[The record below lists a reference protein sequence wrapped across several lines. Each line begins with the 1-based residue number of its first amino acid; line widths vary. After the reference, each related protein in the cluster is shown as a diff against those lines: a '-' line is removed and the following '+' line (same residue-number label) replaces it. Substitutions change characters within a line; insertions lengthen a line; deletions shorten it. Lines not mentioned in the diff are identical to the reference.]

1 MEDAAVSSRP
11 DHSQVI
17 VFPPVIP
24 LTGFL
29 LGVALEWLVPLGPV
43 WGGPARIVARG
54 LGGMLFVFGVAGF
67 AWMIVTMKRAR
78 TPIHNA
84 RTPTT
89 LVESGPFRFTRNP
102 MYVFGS
108 VWYAGLALLL
118 VVPWSL
124 ALLAPVV
131 VVTHFGVVLRE
142 EEYLERRF
150 GDAYR
155 TYKARVPRYW

>member
-1 MEDAAVSSRP
+1 MEKAAVTSSP
-11 DHSQVI
+11 DHSEVI

-29 LGVALEWLVPLGPV
+29 LGVVLEWLVPIGP
-43 WGGPARIVARG
+43 GITGLLRIIAHG
-54 LGGMLFVFGVAGF
+54 LGAVVFLVGIAGF

-89 LVESGPFRFTRNP
+89 IVEGGPFRFTRNP

-108 VWYAGLALLL
+108 IWYAGLALLL
-118 VVPWSL
+118 VEPWSL
-124 ALLAPVV
+124 ALLAAVV
-131 VVTHFGVVLRE
+131 VVTHYGVVLRE
-142 EEYLERRF
+142 EAYLERRF

-155 TYKARVPRYW
+155 QYKARVPRYW

>member
-1 MEDAAVSSRP
+1 MEKAAVSSLP

-24 LTGFL
+24 VTGFL
-29 LGVALEWLVPLGPV
+29 VGVVLEWLIPIGPAI
-43 WGGPARIVARG
+43 GGPLLIVVRSV
-54 LGGMLFVFGVAGF
+54 GGIILAFGIVGF

-89 LVESGPFRFTRNP
+89 LVTNGPFRFIRNP

-108 VWYAGLALLL
+108 VSYAGLALLL
-118 VVPWSL
+118 
-124 ALLAPVV
+124 
-131 VVTHFGVVLRE
+131 
-142 EEYLERRF
+142 
-150 GDAYR
+150 
-155 TYKARVPRYW
+155 

>member
-1 MEDAAVSSRP
+1 MEKAAVTSPP

-29 LGVALEWLVPLGPV
+29 LGVALEWFVPI
-43 WGGPARIVARG
+43 GPAVTGSLRMIARG
-54 LGGMLFVFGVAGF
+54 LGVVVFLLGIAGF

-89 LVESGPFRFTRNP
+89 LVESGPFRFSRNP

-108 VWYAGLALLL
+108 IWYAGLALLL
-118 VVPWSL
+118 VEPWSL
-124 ALLAPVV
+124 ALLAAVV
-131 VVTHFGVVLRE
+131 VVTHYGVVLRE

-150 GDAYR
+150 GDPYR
-155 TYKARVPRYW
+155 QYKHRVPRYW

>member
-1 MEDAAVSSRP
+1 MEKAAVAARP

-29 LGVALEWLVPLGPV
+29 LGVALEWLVPV
-43 WGGPARIVARG
+43 GPAIAGSLQTIVRSV
-54 LGGMLFVFGVAGF
+54 GGVLFLVGVAGF
-67 AWMIVTMKRAR
+67 VWMIVTMKRAR

-84 RTPTT
+84 QTPTT
-89 LVESGPFRFTRNP
+89 LVDYGPFRFTRNP

-108 VWYAGLALLL
+108 IAYAGLALLL
-118 VVPWSL
+118 LELWSL
-124 ALLAPVV
+124 AFLALV
-131 VVTHFGVVLRE
+131 VVTTHYGVVLRE
-142 EEYLERRF
+142 EAYLERKF

-155 TYKARVPRYW
+155 GYRARVPRYW

>member
-1 MEDAAVSSRP
+1 MEKAAVSSLP

-24 LTGFL
+24 VTGFL
-29 LGVALEWLVPLGPV
+29 VGVVLERLIPI
-43 WGGPARIVARG
+43 GPAIGGRLLIVVRDV
-54 LGGMLFVFGVAGF
+54 GGVIFAFGIVGF

-89 LVESGPFRFTRNP
+89 LVENGPFRFTRNP

-118 VVPWSL
+118 VQPWAL
-124 ALLAPVV
+124 ALLAVV
-131 VVTHFGVVLRE
+131 VVTTHYGVVLRE

-155 TYKARVPRYW
+155 RYKARVPRYW

>member
-1 MEDAAVSSRP
+1 MEKAAAPSAP
-11 DHSQVI
+11 DHSRVI

-29 LGVALEWLVPLGPV
+29 LGVALEWLVPIGRGITGWL
-43 WGGPARIVARG
+43 RIIAHG
-54 LGGMLFVFGVAGF
+54 LGAVVFLAGITGF

-89 LVESGPFRFTRNP
+89 LVEGGPFRFTRNP

-108 VWYAGLALLL
+108 IWYAGLALLL
-118 VVPWSL
+118 VEPWSL
-124 ALLAPVV
+124 ALLSAVI
-131 VVTHFGVVLRE
+131 VVTHYGVVLRE
-142 EEYLERRF
+142 EAYLERRF

-155 TYKARVPRYW
+155 RYKARVPRYW

>member
-1 MEDAAVSSRP
+1 MEKPTVFSPP
-11 DHSQVI
+11 DHSHVL

-29 LGVALEWLVPLGPV
+29 LGVALEWLVPM
-43 WGGPARIVARG
+43 GPAITGSLRSIARG
-54 LGGMLFVFGVAGF
+54 LGGIVFLLGVAGF
-67 AWMIVTMKRAR
+67 VWMIVTMKRAR

-108 VWYAGLALLL
+108 IWYAGLALLL
-118 VVPWSL
+118 LELWSL
-124 ALLAPVV
+124 ALLAAVV
-131 VVTHFGVVLRE
+131 VVTHYGVVLRE

-155 TYKARVPRYW
+155 RYKARVPRYW

>member
-1 MEDAAVSSRP
+1 MKKAAITSPP
-11 DHSQVI
+11 DHSEVI

-24 LTGFL
+24 VTGFL
-29 LGVALEWLVPLGPV
+29 FGVALEWLMPLA
-43 WGGPARIVARG
+43 PAVTGSLRIIARS
-54 LGGMLFVFGVAGF
+54 LGGVVVLLGVAGF
-67 AWMIVTMKRAR
+67 AWRILTRKRAR

-84 RTPTT
+84 RTPMM

-108 VWYAGLALLL
+108 IGYAGLAVLFGQ
-118 VVPWSL
+118 PWSL
-124 ALLAPVV
+124 ALLAAV
-131 VVTHFGVVLRE
+131 VVTTHYGVVLKE

-155 TYKARVPRYW
+155 RYKAQVPRYW